1 MMQLA
6 KMVGDIATG
15 AESDEQPASDARAV
29 RRGKARAEKLSPARR
44 KKIAKKAATARWRRG
59 K

>member
-1 MMQLA
+1 MMELA

-15 AESDEQPASDARAV
+15 VEPNEQPVVDARAV

-44 KKIAKKAATARWRRG
+44 KKIAKKAAAARWKGR

>member
-1 MMQLA
+1 MNELA

-15 AESDEQPASDARAV
+15 AESDEQPAIDARAA
-29 RRGKARAEKLSPARR
+29 RRGTARAEKLSPARR
-44 KKIAKKAATARWRRG
+44 KKIAKKAAAARWKDR